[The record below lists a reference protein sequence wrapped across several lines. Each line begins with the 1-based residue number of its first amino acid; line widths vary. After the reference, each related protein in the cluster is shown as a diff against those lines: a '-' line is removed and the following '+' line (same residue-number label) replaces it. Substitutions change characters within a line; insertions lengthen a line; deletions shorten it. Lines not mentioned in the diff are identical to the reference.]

1 MVDRPAMLIQGS
13 RDHRRS
19 QVKLRVDTMPETG
32 DRFEYEVGFGLSFQ
46 LLSRRFS
53 FCHDGGEGRHWKREE
68 ERSRNEHDVIRLRG
82 GEGRRRRER
91 RSVVFIFA

>member
-46 LLSRRFS
+46 LLSPEFS
-53 FCHDGGEGRHWKREE
+53 FRHDSRED
-68 ERSRNEHDVIRLRG
+68 SR
-82 GEGRRRRER
+82 
-91 RSVVFIFA
+91 